1 MPNQLNLPIDPDTNS
16 ADAVRDAERE
26 EYLARL
32 REYLKDPA
40 FRAIEGFPIGED
52 EDILAL
58 SDPPWYTACPNP
70 FLPEIIEQW
79 RKERDEIREEL
90 GLPTGDDEGYHREPY
105 ASDVSEGKTDPVYK
119 AHSYH
124 TKVPHKAIMRYILHY
139 TDPGDVVMDTFCGSG
154 MTGVAAQLCG
164 DKAAVQDLGYRV
176 DNDGVVWNGD
186 EWFSRLGARKTA
198 LNDLSPAATFIAYNY
213 NTPVDAREFQRET
226 RRVLRSMTQSAA
238 AMYETWH
245 PHCDAPERVLG
256 RIDYTV
262 WSEVFHCPECA
273 SEIEYLA
280 QSLDIETGRIAKEF
294 PCPACST
301 LLKKRDLVRIYESE
315 FDSVLGK
322 TTRVPKRIPFL
333 IRYRLGRSKYD
344 KRPDRHDLEVI
355 EELASKPIA
364 DGVPTDELPFMHMT
378 HQRASMSAQGVT
390 HLHHFFFPR
399 ARQVLGY
406 LWGYAM
412 SLRDRR
418 LRSMLLFTIEQ
429 AIWTMSIMDAYRPTG
444 FSQVSQYMK
453 GIYYVPSQ
461 ISEVSPWYVLGGKI
475 KRLLRLFPS
484 LHMSQQNTVITTQSS
499 TDLGSSAPSVDYIF
513 TDPPFGEN
521 IYYADLNYVVESWHR
536 VWTQSDPEAI
546 IDRAKKKTLRDY
558 QRLMRQSFVSYYSRL
573 RPGRWM
579 TVEFHN
585 SHNSVWNAIQEA
597 MQSAG
602 FVVADVRTLDKK
614 AGSYRQVT
622 ASSAAKQ
629 DLVIS
634 AYKPTDEAE
643 SVFRTQAGTPEGA
656 WAFVRQH
663 LAQVPVVAQEGGIIE
678 SIAERQDYLLYDRM
692 VAYHLTRNATVP
704 LSASQFYAG
713 LRERFVLRDGMFFLP
728 DQVTEYDR
736 ARMAGAEVQQLSLFV
751 NDEKS
756 AIQWLRLRLDPET
769 GGTPQTYQDIQPAF
783 LQELHQ
789 ASHEALPELRS
800 LLERNFVK
808 DDRDRY
814 HVPDATKAGDIEQLR
829 KKELLREFEEYA
841 AGKGRLRQFRSEAVR
856 AGFAACHAA
865 REWQKLI
872 HVARRLPSQVLEE
885 DPDLLMYYDS
895 ASLMTD

>member
-70 FLPEIIEQW
+70 FLPEIVAEW

-90 GLPTGDDEGYHREPY
+90 GLATGEDEVYHREPY
-105 ASDVSEGKTDPVYK
+105 ASDVSEGKNNPIYN

-139 TDPGDVVMDTFCGSG
+139 TDPGDVVLDGFCGTG

-176 DNDGVVWNGD
+176 DDDGVIWDGV
-186 EWFSRLGARKTA
+186 ERFSRLGARKA
-198 LNDLSPAATFIAYNY
+198 VLNDLSPAATFIAYNY
-213 NTPVDAREFQRET
+213 NTPVDANAFEREAKRILRE
-226 RRVLRSMTQSAA
+226 VEKECGW
-238 AMYETWH
+238 MYETWH
-245 PHCDAPERVLG
+245 PHCDDPNRVKAH
-256 RIDYTV
+256 IDYTV
-262 WSEVFHCPECA
+262 WSDVFVCPECGEEFTLWDVA
-273 SEIEYLA
+273 VDPETRKVSKQFACPQCTANLA
-280 QSLDIETGRIAKEF
+280 KSDVSHAQETVYSAGQGATVQRAK
-294 PCPACST
+294 
-301 LLKKRDLVRIYESE
+301 
-315 FDSVLGK
+315 
-322 TTRVPKRIPFL
+322 RVPVL
-333 IRYRLGRSKYD
+333 ICYSIASSRLE
-344 KRPDRHDLEVI
+344 KRPDQTDHDVI
-355 EELASKPIA
+355 ARSQAEPNPFWFAVARIDRDIDLWFERDYRSLGIYSI
-364 DGVPTDELPFMHMT
+364 DGFFTSRNLYTVSCLWA
-378 HQRASMSAQGVT
+378 QARAISDV
-390 HLHHFFFPR
+390 R
-399 ARQVLGY
+399 
-406 LWGYAM
+406 
-412 SLRDRR
+412 LRDQIMCW
-418 LRSMLLFTIEQ
+418 LESVTMGFTLLNRYLKN
-429 AIWTMSIMDAYRPTG
+429 AY
-444 FSQVSQYMK
+444 SQVNRILS
-453 GIYYVPSQ
+453 GTLYVGSLTA
-461 ISEVSPWYVLGGKI
+461 EVSPRYALAGKI
-475 KRLLRLFPS
+475 ARMRTMASGAVNRGAILS
-484 LHMSQQNTVITTQSS
+484 TCS
-499 TDLGSSAPSVDYIF
+499 TDALQQPDDSLDYVF
-513 TDPPFGEN
+513 VDPPFGSN
-521 IYYADLNYVVESWHR
+521 IIYSDLSIVWESWLRLATRPDSEAVVHR
-536 VWTQSDPEAI
+536 
-546 IDRAKKKTLRDY
+546 RKKNGHTLRDY
-558 QRLMRQSFVSYYSRL
+558 QQKMTDSFAQLHRLL

-585 SHNSVWNAIQEA
+585 TRNSVWNAIQEA
-597 MQSAG
+597 MVRAG
-602 FVVADVRTLDKK
+602 FVVADVRTMDKGMGTFK
-614 AGSYRQVT
+614 QVT
-622 ASSAAKQ
+622 AGGAVKQ
-629 DLVIS
+629 DLIIS

-643 SVFRTQAGTPEGA
+643 RTFQTQAGTPDGA

-663 LAQVPVVAQEGGIIE
+663 LAQVPVVAQEGGILE

-713 LRERFVLRDGMFFLP
+713 LRERFVQRDGMFFLP

-756 AIQWLRLRLDPET
+756 AIQWLRRRLDPDA
-769 GGTPQTYQDIQPAF
+769 GGSPQTYQDIQPAF

-789 ASHEALPELRS
+789 ASHEALPELRD
-800 LLERNFVK
+800 LLEQNFVL
-808 DDRDRY
+808 DERGRY
-814 HVPDATKAGDIEQLR
+814 HVPDAAKAGDIEQLR
-829 KKELLREFEEYA
+829 KRALLREFDEYA

-856 AGFAACHAA
+856 AGFAACHAS

-895 ASLMTD
+895 ATLMVD